1 MYFTIDN
8 IPTVSRY
15 IIYVSRCIIYDYTK
29 TFLLAKLHTFA
40 FKNQHYVVQQQVVTF
55 FGLQLK
61 ARLKLQFQ
69 SGHP

>member
-1 MYFTIDN
+1 MSVGN
-8 IPTVSRY
+8 
-15 IIYVSRCIIYDYTK
+15 TK

-40 FKNQHYVVQQQVVTF
+40 FKTQHYAIQQQVVTFF